1 MRISIPTG
9 TAQPGAP
16 RVGQALLQ
24 GIALCGRCGARL
36 WVRYRGVRGARPG
49 YVCNT
54 KAIELGEPRCQEV
67 NAADVDPIVEEL
79 ILQALEPDKL
89 ALAVEAFAHLTRERE
104 GLEHQWQLRLER
116 ARFDAERAKRQYDAV
131 EPENRLVARN
141 LERHW
146 EAKLRAVEAV
156 ERDYTQWQG
165 QHTTV
170 LSPVDR
176 QAILALGQNLPA
188 LWHAATTTPADRKRI
203 IRLVVR
209 EVILDRTRAPE
220 QVWLQINWQTGAM
233 TQHWVPRH
241 ITRYGERTDMAQL
254 RQRLQE
260 LKATG
265 MQDQAIAVRLS
276 TEGFRT
282 GTGGPFTRGI
292 IWSLR
297 RRWEIEA
304 VRPARTAGVQRQW
317 PDGSYTLA
325 GVADLIGV
333 HIRTVHTWITR
344 GMLVP
349 RQAYKGGPVKI
360 VLSGEQIGALRDHVA
375 QVRRPYRVPGPSS
388 ALDAPRR
395 TEADEVGKRPPPPPG
410 AERGAQAPR
419 QHTLPDATTS
429 TRTAAGGHRHVR

>member
-1 MRISIPTG
+1 M
-9 TAQPGAP
+9 
-16 RVGQALLQ
+16 LL
-24 GIALCGRCGARL
+24 
-36 WVRYRGVRGARPG
+36 
-49 YVCNT
+49 
-54 KAIELGEPRCQEV
+54 
-67 NAADVDPIVEEL
+67 VEAL

-104 GLEHQWQLRLER
+104 GLNHQWQLRLER
-116 ARFDAERAKRQYDAV
+116 GRFDAERAKRQYDAV

-156 ERDYTQWQG
+156 ERDYQQWQG

-170 LSPVDR
+170 LSPADR

-241 ITRYGERTDMAQL
+241 ITRYGERTNVEQL
-254 RQRLQE
+254 RQRLHE

-276 TEGFRT
+276 TEGFST

-292 IWSLR
+292 VWSLR
-297 RRWEIEA
+297 KRWSIGA
-304 VRPARTAGVQRQW
+304 MRPARHQSMQQQW

-333 HIRTVHTWITR
+333 HIRTVHTWIAR

-349 RQAYKGGPVKI
+349 SQVYKGGPVK
-360 VLSGEQIGALRDHVA
+360 LGLTAEQIGALRDYVA
-375 QVRRPYRVPGPSS
+375 RVRRPRRARGTCSTTE
-388 ALDAPRR
+388 DTRR
-395 TEADEVGKRPPPPPG
+395 TEAHETLRRPPPALEAEPG
-410 AERGAQAPR
+410 AHDLR
-419 QHTLPDATTS
+419 QHTLPDTVTT
-429 TRTAAGGHRHVR
+429 TLIAVGGHRHIR

>member
-1 MRISIPTG
+1 
-9 TAQPGAP
+9 
-16 RVGQALLQ
+16 
-24 GIALCGRCGARL
+24 
-36 WVRYRGVRGARPG
+36 VRYRGARGKRPG

-54 KAIELGEPRCQEV
+54 NAIELGEPRCQEV
-67 NAADVDPIVEEL
+67 NATDVDPLVEAL
-79 ILQALEPDKL
+79 LLQALEPDKL

-104 GLEHQWQLRLER
+104 GLNHQWQLRLER
-116 ARFDAERAKRQYDAV
+116 AHFDAERAKRQYAAV

-156 ERDYTQWQG
+156 ERDYQQWQG

-170 LSPVDR
+170 LSPTDR

-241 ITRYGERTDMAQL
+241 ITRYGERADVDQL
-254 RQRLQE
+254 RQRLHE

-276 TEGFRT
+276 TEGVST

-292 IWSLR
+292 VWSLR
-297 RRWEIEA
+297 KQWSIGA
-304 VRPARTAGVQRQW
+304 MRPARHQSRPRQW
-317 PDGSYTLA
+317 PDGSYALA
-325 GVADLIGV
+325 GVAALIGV
-333 HIRTVHTWITR
+333 HIRTVHTWIAR

-349 RQAYKGGPVKI
+349 SQVYKGGPVKL
-360 VLSGEQIGALRDHVA
+360 VLTEEQLGALRDYVVR
-375 QVRRPYRVPGPSS
+375 VRRPRRARGTGST
-388 ALDAPRR
+388 AEDTRR
-395 TEADEVGKRPPPPPG
+395 TEANEALRRPPPSLAAEPG
-410 AERGAQAPR
+410 VHDLR
-419 QHTLPDATTS
+419 QPTLPEAVTT
-429 TRTAAGGHRHVR
+429 TPIAVGGHRHVR